1 MLIYKRN
8 IKLSAE
14 KEGLFAA
21 LMIPKGGPCRQITT
35 LFVSPINSFTLRSH
49 SLSRLNFGILSAI
62 FTNIVKYTIL
72 EDFYRLIFNLFIYHI
87 SNIS

>member
-35 LFVSPINSFTLRSH
+35 LLVSLIRYFHFTSVLTH
-49 SLSRLNFGILSAI
+49 V
-62 FTNIVKYTIL
+62 NIGRTSVK
-72 EDFYRLIFNLFIYHI
+72 
-87 SNIS
+87 